1 MEDKIKK
8 LEDKIRKLEND
19 IDNLYTMMERALSFR
34 AAIKE
39 IQDELEVDGKILLYS
54 GRWLK

>member
-39 IQDELEVDGKILLYS
+39 IQDELEVDGKILL
-54 GRWLK
+54 